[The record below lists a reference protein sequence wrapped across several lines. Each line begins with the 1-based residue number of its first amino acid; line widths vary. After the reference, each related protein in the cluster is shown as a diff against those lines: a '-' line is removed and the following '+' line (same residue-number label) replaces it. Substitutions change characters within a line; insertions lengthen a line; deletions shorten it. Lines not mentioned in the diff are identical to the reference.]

1 MFKFIRKGPQPSF
14 ERQKLQRELFA
25 YRKVSVSLNI
35 ESFFKYLIR
44 NFEFSLSNVRLFFIE
59 IRLGNFQKCHCSM
72 KKNPVNFVKENE
84 DVTC

>member
-1 MFKFIRKGPQPSF
+1 MVVSECVDTNCPIYIENIETMFKFIRKGPQPSF

-25 YRKVSVSLNI
+25 HRKVSVSLNI

-59 IRLGNFQKCHCSM
+59 I
-72 KKNPVNFVKENE
+72 NE
-84 DVTC
+84 SN